1 MIAINKDHEPE
12 AADVLLAI
20 FSFAFP
26 IVLVSLLSI
35 ALLIFYI
42 LHTVSNKKLESIEQ
56 LMWVLF
62 FIFFGIIAFPVYWLI
77 RIWNTSNNT

>member
-1 MIAINKDHEPE
+1 MIALNKDSDPE
-12 AADVLLAI
+12 AADILLAI

-42 LHTVSNKKLESIEQ
+42 VHAVSNKKLESIEQ

-62 FIFFGIIAFPVYWLI
+62 FIFFGIIAFPICWLM
-77 RIWNTSNNT
+77 RIWNSPNNP